1 MRGVSRL
8 IKYIFASHGT
18 LAKGILS
25 SVELILGR
33 QANVETLCAYIN
45 EDFNLSLEVNRLLDS
60 YSVEDEVIVLTDIFG
75 GSVNNEFIQ
84 QIGAGKKNIHLISGV
99 NLPLVIDLIVTLDE
113 NKEED
118 LAIQIDSIIK
128 NSITNIKYC
137 NSIIDT
143 VTNDE
148 NF

>member
-1 MRGVSRL
+1 MKGVSRL

-33 QANVETLCAYIN
+33 QSNVETLCAYLS

-60 YSVEDEVIVLTDIFG
+60 FSEEDEVIVLTDIFG

-84 QIGAGKKNIHLISGV
+84 YIGQKNIHLISGM

-113 NKEED
+113 NKEEN

-128 NSITNIKYC
+128 NSLANIKYC
-137 NSIIDT
+137 NSMIDN
-143 VTNDE
+143 VANDE

>member
-1 MRGVSRL
+1 L

-33 QANVETLCAYIN
+33 QSNVETLCAYLS

-60 YSVEDEVIVLTDIFG
+60 FSEEDEVIVLTDIFG

-84 QIGAGKKNIHLISGV
+84 YIGQKNIHLISGM

-113 NKEED
+113 NKEEN

-128 NSITNIKYC
+128 NSLANIKYC
-137 NSIIDT
+137 NSMIDN
-143 VTNDE
+143 VANDE

>member
-1 MRGVSRL
+1 L

-75 GSVNNEFIQ
+75 GSVNNDFIQ